1 MLHMNNSTE
10 EPRRQPPPPCAL
22 TIAGSDSCGGAGIQA
37 DLKTFAAHGVE
48 GSTAIIALTAQNTCG
63 VTAVRAMDAEF
74 VEAQIRAVA
83 EDARIG
89 ATKTGM
95 LANAEII
102 QAVVRSLDVYDLGQL
117 VVDPVMVATSGAR
130 LLDKDAEQLMREH
143 LLPRA
148 DLVTP
153 NLPEAAVLAGLDRDA
168 GSEAIADA
176 ILESGCAA
184 VLVKGGHDGSDTLTD
199 LLATPGSRRAF
210 RHDRIGRSPVHGTG
224 CALSAAIT
232 ARLARGAELEEA
244 VGAAIDWLQSAL
256 TRAWKPR
263 KGPLRMLGF
272 PLAR

>member
-1 MLHMNNSTE
+1 MNNRSE
-10 EPRRQPPPPCAL
+10 EPGAEQPPCAL

-48 GSTAIIALTAQNTCG
+48 GATAITALTAQNTCG
-63 VTAVRAMDAEF
+63 VTAVRAMDGAF

-83 EDARIG
+83 EDAGIG

-102 QAVVRSLDVYDLGQL
+102 QAVVRSLDDYEVGQL
-117 VVDPVMVATSGAR
+117 IVDPVMVATSGAR
-130 LLDKDAEQLMREH
+130 LLDTDAEKLLRER

-148 DLVTP
+148 RLVTP
-153 NLPEAAVLAGLDRDA
+153 NLPEAAVLAGLDPDA
-168 GSEAIADA
+168 GSDALADA
-176 ILESGCAA
+176 ILEAGCEA

-199 LLATPGSRRAF
+199 LLATADSRRRF
-210 RHDRIGRSPVHGTG
+210 RHERIGRSPVHGTG

-232 ARLARGAELEEA
+232 AQLARGAELEDA

-256 TRAWKPR
+256 TRTWTPR
-263 KGPLRMLGF
+263 KGPLRMLSLLGN
-272 PLAR
+272 L